1 MVAQPA
7 STGYQS
13 ACTGPSFHGCLT
25 PALWQRAST
34 ALLGPHGSACQY
46 NLSVSMLKPCSM
58 PIVDVVI
65 RREAGWAASCFA
77 LGTLFLSALAR
88 FSHLE
93 HPPQVSQLDE
103 KLAELHS
110 EREELERFQKADRQR
125 RSLEFTIYDRE
136 VSEAAEKLAQVGA
149 MPKQE
154 Q

>member
-1 MVAQPA
+1 
-7 STGYQS
+7 
-13 ACTGPSFHGCLT
+13 
-25 PALWQRAST
+25 
-34 ALLGPHGSACQY
+34 
-46 NLSVSMLKPCSM
+46 MLKPCSV
-58 PIVDVVI
+58 PAADVPAE
-65 RREAGWAASCFA
+65 REAGWAAISFA

-93 HPPQVSQLDE
+93 HPLQVSQLDE

-149 MPKQE
+149 LSQCRCNETGFVPY
-154 Q
+154 